1 VAREDRGAGR
11 GARGSGSCAKPLRG
25 SGREARGLNVL
36 PSLRIAFNWQ
46 RHPGGNATG
55 PLRRFATDALRRLG
69 VDAAEVGVL
78 VCDDVAIRSLNRHY
92 RGKDAATDVLSFEGG
107 FTQPDGPA
115 YLGDVA
121 ISLETARRQAEEA
134 GVPLLRELE
143 VLLLHALVH
152 LMGHDHENDEGEMA
166 ALEAELRRE
175 LLR

>member
-1 VAREDRGAGR
+1 
-11 GARGSGSCAKPLRG
+11 
-25 SGREARGLNVL
+25 
-36 PSLRIAFNWQ
+36 
-46 RHPGGNATG
+46 
-55 PLRRFATDALRRLG
+55 
-69 VDAAEVGVL
+69 
-78 VCDDVAIRSLNRHY
+78 
-92 RGKDAATDVLSFEGG
+92 
-107 FTQPDGPA
+107 
-115 YLGDVA
+115 VA